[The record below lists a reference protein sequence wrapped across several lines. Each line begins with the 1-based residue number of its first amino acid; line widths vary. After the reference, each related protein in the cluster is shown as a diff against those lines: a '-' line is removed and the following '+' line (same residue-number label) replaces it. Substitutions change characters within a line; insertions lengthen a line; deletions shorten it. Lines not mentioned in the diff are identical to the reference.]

1 LRSATAPGSLARPAG
16 TAIFEFPGGV
26 ELKDA
31 FKARIDE
38 VGAGLGE
45 ADVQAVSPL
54 ACCGEPPDLPQTFE
68 TAAAASLGLQ
78 RCFVVPHVHNPSSP
92 TSRCPSLTVA
102 CFPPPHARA
111 PSGRQLLDEQIAA
124 FELNIAIMREF
135 RVGLLPRLRMPLRL
149 LPPRYWA
156 AAAALLLAAVA
167 ALAVRRGA

>member
-1 LRSATAPGSLARPAG
+1 MRGCGSRESGAVAVTRAGHSPPYPSPFTHCLVESWGELPAGAARSTHPAPAPAPACSHSATAPGSLARPAG

-68 TAAAASLGLQ
+68 TAAAASLG
-78 RCFVVPHVHNPSSP
+78 
-92 TSRCPSLTVA
+92 
-102 CFPPPHARA
+102 
-111 PSGRQLLDEQIAA
+111 
-124 FELNIAIMREF
+124 
-135 RVGLLPRLRMPLRL
+135 
-149 LPPRYWA
+149 
-156 AAAALLLAAVA
+156 
-167 ALAVRRGA
+167 